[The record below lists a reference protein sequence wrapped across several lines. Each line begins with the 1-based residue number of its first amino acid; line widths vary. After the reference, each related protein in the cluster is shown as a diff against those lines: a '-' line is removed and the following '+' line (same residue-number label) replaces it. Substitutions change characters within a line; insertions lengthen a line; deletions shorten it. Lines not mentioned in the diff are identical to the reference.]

1 MKITKARLK
10 EIIKEELARMNEAVS
25 GLSGDLG
32 AEDEMA
38 LRGLPGAVAARKQ
51 HKAINAPRRGL
62 SPEAEEAMA
71 GLADMGVTD
80 ARGNLAR
87 GKVIPDVADALAKM
101 GVTPDVMKQVL
112 NHFEALYR

>member
-10 EIIKEELARMNEAVS
+10 QIIKEELTKMSEAVS

-51 HKAINAPRRGL
+51 DRAINAPRRGL
-62 SPEAEEAMA
+62 SPEAEAAMLE
-71 GLADMGVTD
+71 LAAMGVTD
-80 ARGNLAR
+80 ERGNLAR
-87 GKVIPDVADALAKM
+87 GKVIPDVADALAEM
-101 GVTPDVMKQVL
+101 GVAPGVMTQVL